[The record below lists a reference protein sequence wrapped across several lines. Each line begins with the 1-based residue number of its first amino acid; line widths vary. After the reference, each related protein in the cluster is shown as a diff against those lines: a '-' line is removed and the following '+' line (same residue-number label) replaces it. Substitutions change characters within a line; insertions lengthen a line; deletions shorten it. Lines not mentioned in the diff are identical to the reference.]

1 VPTALTS
8 LSFLFTDLPDT
19 HPEACM
25 IYFKSNQ
32 IKSKEIN
39 NRISNHQIWPPTVC
53 DFPSKKKKKLEE
65 KLPVENLKRKETE

>member
-1 VPTALTS
+1 
-8 LSFLFTDLPDT
+8 
-19 HPEACM
+19 M

-53 DFPSKKKKKLEE
+53 DFPLKKKKTRREITRRKPQ
-65 KLPVENLKRKETE
+65 KKRNRMTEMS